1 MMSFKGFNQ
10 SALGILLT
18 KISKT
23 GVFIKPHLQMRELY
37 AMRCLSVCLFDC
49 LFVCLFVR
57 LSLVKSVKSFAT
69 WQHLAASGGFLYR
82 L

>member
-10 SALGILLT
+10 SALSILLT

-49 LFVCLFVR
+49 LFVR